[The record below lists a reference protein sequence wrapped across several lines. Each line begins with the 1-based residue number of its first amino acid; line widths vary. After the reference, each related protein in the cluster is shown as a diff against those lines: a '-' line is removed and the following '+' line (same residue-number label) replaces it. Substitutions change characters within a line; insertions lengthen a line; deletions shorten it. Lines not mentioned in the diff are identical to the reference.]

1 MALLLSE
8 YLFLTSKQ
16 QRHRCRTPRLKS
28 AASGCV
34 SPISPCSDARDGRRR
49 SFFEFSGKMF
59 FPKTRLFPFQS
70 EFSIDFGGK
79 GFSNGPL
86 WPPCGPFVAPAM
98 ARLWP
103 LVARCGPL
111 VAPCG
116 PFVFYGRTFEKFSRG
131 PLCGPPGHRATRNF
145 SKVRIFGFFFIFR
158 PTVYE
163 EKKRKNYTFS
173 SLSKPSTV
181 GRKMK
186 KTRNPNL

>member
-1 MALLLSE
+1 MSDA
-8 YLFLTSKQ
+8 FT
-16 QRHRCRTPRLKS
+16 RIH
-28 AASGCV
+28 AASTA
-34 SPISPCSDARDGRRR
+34 IRRR
-49 SFFEFSGKMF
+49 PSPSVCVRPTCGSRGRILVDVFFRLSHQPMF
-59 FPKTRLFPFQS
+59 RRTRWAATRLFPFQS

-79 GFSNGPL
+79 GFSNDPL
-86 WPPCGPFVAPAM
+86 WPPFGPFVAPAM

-173 SLSKPSTV
+173 SLSIPSTV